1 MKTVVHGCVECVYD
15 FGVMSK
21 KYMSALI
28 QVDKMCSVDE
38 LAQMKCRV
46 CVSEVDQVGKVD
58 RKCRVCV
65 NEVVQVGKVE
75 GSVGYV

>member
-1 MKTVVHGCVECVYD
+1 M
-15 FGVMSK
+15 
-21 KYMSALI
+21 
-28 QVDKMCSVDE
+28 
-38 LAQMKCRV
+38 
-46 CVSEVDQVGKVD
+46 SEVDQVGKVD